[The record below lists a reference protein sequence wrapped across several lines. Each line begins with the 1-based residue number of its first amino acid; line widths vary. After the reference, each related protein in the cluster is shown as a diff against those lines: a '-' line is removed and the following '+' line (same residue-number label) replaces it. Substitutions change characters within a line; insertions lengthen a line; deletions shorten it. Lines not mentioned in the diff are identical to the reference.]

1 MPPSP
6 RVLRK
11 TAVQSQVS
19 SSDATESVSVGRS
32 LVQPPPSESSVHGK
46 EVHVATQ
53 KQTQKEVH
61 LYHKFRRISI
71 KLFFPQVQGDLEIT
85 RKITATETTE
95 MEHKAKTLERVVT
108 GQVVSSFMKI
118 NGYLNIFNFM

>member
-1 MPPSP
+1 LLFPERKSRTVLWPEEWPSATSKDCNFLNKITFYFHTHFMTLFRETTDQVPQSP

-19 SSDATESVSVGRS
+19 SNDANESVSVERK

-53 KQTQKEVH
+53 KQTQKEVMCCH
-61 LYHKFRRISI
+61 S
-71 KLFFPQVQGDLEIT
+71 
-85 RKITATETTE
+85 
-95 MEHKAKTLERVVT
+95 
-108 GQVVSSFMKI
+108 
-118 NGYLNIFNFM
+118 